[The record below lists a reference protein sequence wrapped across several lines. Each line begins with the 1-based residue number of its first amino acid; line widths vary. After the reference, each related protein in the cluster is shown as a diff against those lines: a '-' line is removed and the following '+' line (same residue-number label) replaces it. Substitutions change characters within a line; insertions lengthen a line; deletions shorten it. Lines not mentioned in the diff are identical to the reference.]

1 MLDRFSDI
9 LLFSE
14 VARAGAVTAA
24 ARRLGV
30 PKSTLSRR
38 LLKFEE
44 RLGSKLMSKSTRR
57 IVLTEAGQDY
67 LMRCEQVVRELEK
80 AAALLEPA
88 SSDVKGS
95 LRVTMPTDLGV
106 HFLSEFFAAF
116 SRRHAALRLELNMSD
131 ARVDILGERF
141 DVALRAGA
149 LKPSSLVGRKIASV
163 HFALYASPAYLATAG
178 KPTSP
183 GDIAAHSCILLEAH
197 ARPVRRLMLIN
208 GRKRALAIMSGPI
221 TSSTLGL
228 AHALAVAGAGIA
240 ELPARMCAREMSE
253 GALVRVLPQWS
264 PPSWDLHYLVPDR
277 KLLPSK
283 TRAFVDSL
291 AAYCANRF

>member
-1 MLDRFSDI
+1 MLDHFSDI

-14 VARAGAVTAA
+14 VARAGSVTAA

-38 LLKFEE
+38 LLKFED
-44 RLGSKLMSKSTRR
+44 RLGAKLMLKSTRR
-57 IVLTEAGQDY
+57 IVLTEAGQEY
-67 LMRCEQVVRELEK
+67 LVRCEQIARDLEK
-80 AAALLEPA
+80 ATTLLEPVTRE
-88 SSDVKGS
+88 VKGA
-95 LRVTMPTDLGV
+95 LRVTMPTDLGA

-116 SRRHAALRLELNMSD
+116 SRRHAALKLELNMND

-141 DVALRAGA
+141 DVALRAGT
-149 LKPSSLVGRKIASV
+149 LKHSSLVGRRIASV
-163 HFALYASPAYLATAG
+163 RFALYASPTYLAAAG
-178 KPTSP
+178 KPASP
-183 GDIAAHSCILLEAH
+183 GDLAAHRCILLEAH
-197 ARPVRRLMLIN
+197 ARPVRRLELSN
-208 GRKRALAIMSGPI
+208 GRKSAHATMSGPI

-240 ELPARMCAREMSE
+240 ELPMQMCAREMSE

-264 PPSWDLHYLVPDR
+264 PPSWDLHYLLPDR

-283 TRAFVDSL
+283 TRAFVDAL
-291 AAYCANRF
+291 AAYCADRF

>member
-1 MLDRFSDI
+1 MLDHFSDI

-14 VARAGAVTAA
+14 VARAGSVTVA
-24 ARRLGV
+24 ARRLGI

-38 LLKFEE
+38 LIKFEE
-44 RLGSKLMSKSTRR
+44 RLGSKLLLRSTRK

-67 LMRCEQVVRELEK
+67 LVRCEQIARDLEK
-80 AAALLEPA
+80 ATALFEPA
-88 SSDVKGS
+88 TSEVKGT

-116 SRRHAALRLELNMSD
+116 SRRYTALKLELNMND

-149 LKPSSLVGRKIASV
+149 LKHSSLVGRKLALV
-163 HFALYASPAYLATAG
+163 HFALYASPAYLAGAG
-178 KPTSP
+178 KPASP
-183 GDIAAHSCILLEAH
+183 SDIASHRCILLEAH
-197 ARPVRRLMLIN
+197 ARSVRRLRLNN
-208 GRKRALAIMSGPI
+208 GRKSADATMSGPI
-221 TSSTLGL
+221 VSSTLGL

-240 ELPARMCAREMSE
+240 ELPVQMCARETTE
-253 GALVRVLPQWS
+253 GALVRILPQWS
-264 PPSWDLHYLVPDR
+264 PPPWDLHYLVPDR

-283 TRAFVDSL
+283 TRAFVDAL
-291 AAYCANRF
+291 AAYCADRF